1 MARSKTLQTNATGQS
16 SMPEIIDLTGDSD
29 EDGGS
34 RNQLYN
40 TGSSSFV
47 SAENG
52 ITNNISNAHRAT
64 VDGLDFVGVCLHINL
79 FEHYSLHSMHRMLR
93 TLNGNLV
100 SEAKRESGPQ
110 VEPATM
116 IIVVESIERGN
127 VPIHIFPISTIK
139 KVAID

>member
-16 SMPEIIDLTGDSD
+16 SMSEIIDFTVDSD
-29 EDGGS
+29 EDGGP
-34 RNQLYN
+34 RNLPYN
-40 TGSSSFV
+40 TGSPSFV
-47 SAENG
+47 SAEYC
-52 ITNNISNAHRAT
+52 ITNSISNAT
-64 VDGLDFVGVCLHINL
+64 IDGLDFVGVCLHINL

-139 KVAID
+139 KVATDRM